1 MTKTL
6 PRLRNPTLDDIK
18 RTATAVAPQ
27 PPQQQRES
35 APVASAPEPKPAP
48 EAVATGRALAVV
60 ESPTQEDE
68 ERLGTALEILARYRK
83 WTIAAAAAPI
93 PLADAALVSGVQL
106 RMVSQLARL
115 YGVPFPRVRVA
126 SLLSALFG
134 GWTPYTIAT
143 GIAGAAARMAP
154 GVGTVVGVATSIGTS
169 TLATETIGKIFIQHF
184 EEGGTFL
191 DFEPRKYR
199 DAVNTA
205 KRSGRRRR

>member
-1 MTKTL
+1 MSKTL

-18 RTATAVAPQ
+18 RTATAATPQHRDSPSPPPDTATEAPD
-27 PPQQQRES
+27 
-35 APVASAPEPKPAP
+35 AP
-48 EAVATGRALAVV
+48 ATGRALAVI
-60 ESPTQEDE
+60 ESPSLEDE
-68 ERLGTALEILARYRK
+68 RRHRAALGILSYYRK

-106 RMVSQLARL
+106 RMVSRLARL
-115 YGVPFPRVRVA
+115 YRVPFERVRVA

-143 GIAGAAARMAP
+143 GVAGAAARMAP
-154 GVGTVVGVATSIGTS
+154 GVGTVIGVATSIGTS

-191 DFEPRKYR
+191 DFEPKKYR
-199 DAVNTA
+199 DALASSKQTA
-205 KRSGRRRR
+205 RRRR

>member
-6 PRLRNPTLDDIK
+6 PRLRSPTLDDIK
-18 RTATAVAPQ
+18 RTATAVAPHAH
-27 PPQQQRES
+27 ES
-35 APVASAPEPKPAP
+35 PATPTPEPESPVEVA
-48 EAVATGRALAVV
+48 AVGRALAVV
-60 ESPTQEDE
+60 EPSTIEDE
-68 ERLGTALEILARYRK
+68 RRLQAAIDILGRYRR

-93 PLADAALVSGVQL
+93 PLADAALVGGVQL
-106 RMVSQLARL
+106 RMVSRLARL
-115 YGVPFPRVRVA
+115 YGVPFERVRVA

-154 GVGTVVGVATSIGTS
+154 GLGTVVGVATSIGTS

-191 DFEPRKYR
+191 DFEPKKYR
-199 DAVNTA
+199 QAIEA
-205 KRSGRRRR
+205 SKRARRRAR

>member
-1 MTKTL
+1 MMSKTL
-6 PRLRNPTLDDIK
+6 PRLRSPTLDDIK
-18 RTATAVAPQ
+18 RTATAAT
-27 PPQQQRES
+27 PPEHD
-35 APVASAPEPKPAP
+35 ATPPPTPDSAPEAEAP
-48 EAVATGRALAVV
+48 ATGRALALV
-60 ESPTQEDE
+60 ESPTSADE
-68 ERLGTALEILARYRK
+68 QRLGAALDIVARYRK

-106 RMVSQLARL
+106 RMVSRLARL
-115 YGVPFPRVRVA
+115 YGVPFERVRVV

-154 GVGTVVGVATSIGTS
+154 GVGTVIGVATSIGTS

-184 EEGGTFL
+184 EKGGTFL

-199 DAVNTA
+199 NAANTSKA
-205 KRSGRRRR
+205 AGRRR

>member
-1 MTKTL
+1 MSKTL

-18 RTATAVAPQ
+18 RTATAAT
-27 PPQQQRES
+27 PPGGDS
-35 APVASAPEPKPAP
+35 APPPAFDSAS
-48 EAVATGRALAVV
+48 EAETPSTSRALALV
-60 ESPTQEDE
+60 ESPTPADE
-68 ERLGTALEILARYRK
+68 QRLDAALDILARYRK

-106 RMVSQLARL
+106 RMVSRLARL
-115 YGVPFPRVRVA
+115 YGVPFERVRVV

-154 GVGTVVGVATSIGTS
+154 GVGTVIGIATSIGTS
-169 TLATETIGKIFIQHF
+169 ALATETIGKIFVQHF
-184 EEGGTFL
+184 EKGGTFL

-199 DAVNTA
+199 DAVDA
-205 KRSGRRRR
+205 SKAAGRRR

>member
-6 PRLRNPTLDDIK
+6 PRLRSPTLDDIK
-18 RTATAVAPQ
+18 RTATAVAPHAH
-27 PPQQQRES
+27 ES
-35 APVASAPEPKPAP
+35 PATPAPEPESPVEVA
-48 EAVATGRALAVV
+48 AVGRALAVV
-60 ESPTQEDE
+60 EPSTIEDE
-68 ERLGTALEILARYRK
+68 RRLQAAIDILGRYRR

-93 PLADAALVSGVQL
+93 PLADAALVGGVQL
-106 RMVSQLARL
+106 RMVSRLARL
-115 YGVPFPRVRVA
+115 YGVPFERVRVA

-154 GVGTVVGVATSIGTS
+154 GLGTVVGVATSIGTS

-191 DFEPRKYR
+191 DFEPKKYR
-199 DAVNTA
+199 QAIEA
-205 KRSGRRRR
+205 SKRARRRAR

>member
-27 PPQQQRES
+27 QRES
-35 APVASAPEPKPAP
+35 PAP
-48 EAVATGRALAVV
+48 PVPEAESAAAAPATGRALAVV
-60 ESPTQEDE
+60 ESPTLEDE
-68 ERLGTALEILARYRK
+68 QRLQAALDILARYRR

-93 PLADAALVSGVQL
+93 PLADAALVGGVQL
-106 RMVSQLARL
+106 RMVSRLARL
-115 YGVPFPRVRVA
+115 YEVPFERVRVA

-199 DAVNTA
+199 QAIEA
-205 KRSGRRRR
+205 SKRARRRGR

>member
-27 PPQQQRES
+27 QRET
-35 APVASAPEPKPAP
+35 VAAVPEPEE
-48 EAVATGRALAVV
+48 EAKSPATGRALAIV
-60 ESPTQEDE
+60 ESPTREDE
-68 ERLGTALEILARYRK
+68 QRLHAALGILAYYRK
-83 WTIAAAAAPI
+83 WTIAAAAAPL

-106 RMVSQLARL
+106 RMISRLARL
-115 YGVPFPRVRVA
+115 YGVPFERVRVA

-154 GVGTVVGVATSIGTS
+154 GIGTLFGVATSIGTS
-169 TLATETIGKIFIQHF
+169 TLATETIGKVFIQHF

-191 DFEPRKYR
+191 DFEPKKYR
-199 DAVNTA
+199 KALEA
-205 KRSGRRRR
+205 RRAGRRDR